1 MRLQQLLDGF
11 VAQPVPEAL
20 EAGALTLD
28 SRQVGPG
35 SVFFALAGT
44 REHGLA
50 YAPAAAKAGAVAVVY
65 DPEAAGPLPSLT
77 IPCIAVPE
85 LSARVGE
92 LAARF
97 YGHPAEQ
104 MTLVGVTGTDGKTS
118 VVTLW
123 TQLMRACGFRV
134 GSLGTLG
141 LDLGEGVHGSTH
153 TTPDPITLQA
163 QLAAARD
170 AGCTA
175 LAMEVSS
182 HAIAQDRVAGLR
194 FAHVALTNLGRD
206 HLDYHQ
212 SVAEYHETKR
222 RLLAWPGLES
232 VHLNGDAPLVRR
244 AHEVV
249 MPGVACHYFGAST
262 DARWCAQ
269 LTSPVPA
276 GLKVQLA
283 IDAHTAE
290 LALPLY
296 GEFNVSNVL
305 AAASLA
311 EACGADIAALLAAI
325 PTLQTVPGR
334 MQSVREPGR
343 PIAIIDYAH
352 TPQALEAA
360 LQAVRAHRP
369 AHLVC
374 VFGCGGDRDRG
385 KRPLMGAVAEKLA
398 DRVFLTDDNPRTEDP
413 EQIFVDIQAG
423 FTKTRRVRAI
433 HDRGQAIR
441 EAIGGAQAE
450 DIVLIAGKGHEDY
463 QLIGRQ
469 RRDFCDITT
478 ARAVLRGEAA

>member
-1 MRLQQLLDGF
+1 MRLDQLLDGY
-11 VAQPVPEAL
+11 ATQPVPEGL
-20 EAGALTLD
+20 VVHALTLD
-28 SRQVGPG
+28 SRQVAPG
-35 SVFFALAGT
+35 SVFCACAGT
-44 REHGLA
+44 RQHGLA
-50 YAPAAAKAGAVAVVY
+50 FAQAAQQAGALAVVY
-65 DPEAAGPLPSLT
+65 DPEAAGNLPALT
-77 IPCIAVPE
+77 IPCIAVPD
-85 LSARVGE
+85 LSAGVGE

-97 YGHPAEQ
+97 YGHPAGH

-141 LDLGEGVHGSTH
+141 LDLGEGAQGSTH
-153 TTPDPITLQA
+153 TTPDPISLQA

-182 HAIAQDRVAGLR
+182 HAIAQNRVAGLR

-244 AHEVV
+244 AREVV
-249 MPGVACHYFGAST
+249 EPGVDCHYFGGST
-262 DARWCAQ
+262 DARWRA
-269 LTSPVPA
+269 LSASPVPT
-276 GLKVQLA
+276 GLQLQLEVA
-283 IDAHTAE
+283 AHTAE
-290 LALPLY
+290 VELPLY

-311 EACGADIAALLAAI
+311 EVCGARIDDLVAAMPALK
-325 PTLQTVPGR
+325 TVPGR
-334 MQSVREPGR
+334 MQSVRVPGR
-343 PIAIIDYAH
+343 PVAIVDYAH

-360 LQAVRAHRP
+360 LQAVRSHRP
-369 AHLVC
+369 AQLLC

-398 DRVFLTDDNPRTEDP
+398 DRVYLTDDNPRTEDP

-423 FTKTRRVRAI
+423 FAKPRRVRAV
-433 HDRGQAIR
+433 HDRAQAIR
-441 EAIGGAQAE
+441 EAIGDAHAE
-450 DIVLIAGKGHEDY
+450 DIVLIAGKGHENY
-463 QLIGRQ
+463 QLVGLE
-469 RRDFCDITT
+469 RRDFCDIT
-478 ARAVLRGEAA
+478 AAQAVLRGEAA